1 MIIPNALNKKCT
13 MAVRFAFLFAF
24 IAAIT
29 AGVQEPMLAP
39 RIKYRQ
45 LPNPTRWESANKT
58 STLTVTEELCT
69 ATVNSKPTSNAIN
82 GFLR

>member
-24 IAAIT
+24 I

>member
-69 ATVNSKPTSNAIN
+69 ATVNSKPTSHAIN